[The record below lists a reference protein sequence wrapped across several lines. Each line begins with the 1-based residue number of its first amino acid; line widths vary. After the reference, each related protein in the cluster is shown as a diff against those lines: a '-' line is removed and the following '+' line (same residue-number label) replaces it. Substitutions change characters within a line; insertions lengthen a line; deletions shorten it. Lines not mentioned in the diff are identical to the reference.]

1 MEEIIE
7 IDGFEVLVDYDY
19 EPACRGYRDSTGAQ
33 IDPDEP
39 ECYLINSATIEE
51 GGEDAMDY
59 LDINEETII
68 EKLQEKAEEAMEDS
82 RIYAMEMKYGL

>member
-1 MEEIIE
+1 
-7 IDGFEVLVDYDY
+7 
-19 EPACRGYRDSTGAQ
+19 
-33 IDPDEP
+33 
-39 ECYLINSATIEE
+39 
-51 GGEDAMDY
+51 MDY